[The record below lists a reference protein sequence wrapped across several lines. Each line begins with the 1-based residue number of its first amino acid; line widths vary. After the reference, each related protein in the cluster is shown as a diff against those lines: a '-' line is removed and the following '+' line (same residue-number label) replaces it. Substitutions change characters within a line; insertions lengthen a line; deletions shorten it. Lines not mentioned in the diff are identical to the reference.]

1 MLLNNKINKINNY
14 KIIKCT
20 KEEYIYYKL
29 KYEDANYKVYPLYYL
44 GGTRDFGFHKQKIT
58 CNNLWN
64 PHTIYTQVFEED
76 GFYSSYKFWC
86 PKCYSLCKTNDYYE
100 NQAKAL
106 IVDLEEY
113 GNVKKI
119 AEYSNKIL
127 IISKNMPIPKKE
139 LFKKELSIGK
149 RVFKN
154 YKKWINN
161 IEKVNNEFFMKFIY
175 RRFL

>member
-1 MLLNNKINKINNY
+1 MLLNDKMQKY
-14 KIIKCT
+14 LIIKCT
-20 KEEYIYYKL
+20 KEHFIYYKL

-44 GGTRDFGFHKQKIT
+44 GGTRDFGFHKQKIS
-58 CNNLWN
+58 CNNLSWK

-119 AEYSNKIL
+119 AEYSDKIL
-127 IISKNMPIPKKE
+127 IISRTIPMPKKE

-175 RRFL
+175 RRFS

>member
-1 MLLNNKINKINNY
+1 MLLNDKMQKY
-14 KIIKCT
+14 LIIKCT
-20 KEEYIYYKL
+20 KEEFIYYKL
-29 KYEDANYKVYPLYYL
+29 KYEDANYKVCPLYYL